1 MAKEGDRVL
10 AVSHSDHGTLY
21 IFGEGTYMGEMN
33 PGDFS
38 EDNQPVGFFAE
49 VAKDIPNYTNPCIKL
64 DDGSIVWGCE
74 CWWGLLEGFRK
85 QVEQFSKVEKIDIK
99 EQRRKYKDDQ
109 GVMV

>member
-10 AVSHSDHGTLY
+10 VVSHSEKDTLY
-21 IFGEGTYMGEMN
+21 IYGEGTYMGEMN

-38 EDNQPVGFFAE
+38 KDNQPVGFFAE
-49 VAKDIPNYTNPCIKL
+49 VAKEIKDYTNPCIKL

-74 CWWGLLEGFRK
+74 CWWGELEGFQK
-85 QVEQFSKVEKIDIK
+85 QAEQFPKVEKLDIK
-99 EQRRKYKDDQ
+99 EQRRKYIENQ